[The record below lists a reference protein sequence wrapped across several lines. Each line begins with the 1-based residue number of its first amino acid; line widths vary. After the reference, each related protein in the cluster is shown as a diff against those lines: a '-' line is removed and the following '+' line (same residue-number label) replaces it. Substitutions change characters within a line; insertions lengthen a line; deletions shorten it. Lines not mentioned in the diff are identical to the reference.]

1 MKIAF
6 VCPTPPPYGG
16 ITNWSKMLITYLEN
30 TSKDQI
36 YVINTSPKTRTADGR
51 TLYDRI
57 FGGLAIAIRASREFK
72 ILLKRDSPDIVHV
85 TTSGGLG
92 LFRDV
97 LVLEIAR
104 RAKIPAVYHVHYGKI
119 PQTLASGGFEAA
131 LLRAS
136 LRLCTTAIAIDRAT
150 ESSIRDTGLCEVV
163 YIGNPVDVY
172 KLKDVCRK
180 ARGESKNTVIF
191 LGWVV
196 ETKGIRELMDAWD
209 SVSTAFPDWQ
219 LTLVGPY
226 DSNRIDALVN
236 KSRHSGVSLVGEL
249 SHDEAMERL
258 CKASILVLPSYSEGF
273 PNVVLEA
280 MVYGKAVLATSVGA
294 LPDLLGDGRGVLV
307 EPRSSI
313 QISDGLKKLMN
324 DDVLRTSLGERA
336 ERFVKENFDIA
347 VVANR
352 YRSLWTRLV
361 SERHLTDEKQLRG
374 NVS

>member
-16 ITNWSKMLITYLEN
+16 ITNWSKMLIAYLEN

-36 YVINTSPKTRTADGR
+36 YVINTSPKSRTADGR
-51 TLYDRI
+51 TLFDRI
-57 FGGLAIAIRASREFK
+57 FGGLAVAIRASREFK
-72 ILLKRDSPDIVHV
+72 SLLKRDSPDIVHV

-119 PQTLASGGFEAA
+119 PQTLASGGFEAS

-180 ARGESKNTVIF
+180 TRGESKNTVIF

-361 SERHLTDEKQLRG
+361 SERHLTDEK
-374 NVS
+374 